1 MVAIIS
7 PVSWNEQLRFK
18 VNELAWDSPA
28 GMSSLEAGPFPLRL
42 PFNPASP
49 QKSLRSFM
57 RVRWRMPLP
66 SQCKRGWHGSGL
78 GVPAPE
84 VTHRLPAS
92 SRCQGSA
99 EGLASPSSCLVPVL
113 LATYPSSS
121 SFPGCGVEGHAHGVA
136 AASGLKHQRARGD
149 RSARRG
155 ASSGSQYS
163 CPCPASGAEDRVTRH
178 IGVPSG
184 VCLPCAPFLLA
195 PDADV
200 T

>member
-1 MVAIIS
+1 MGF
-7 PVSWNEQLRFK
+7 PG
-18 VNELAWDSPA
+18 WDVKPGS
-28 GMSSLEAGPFPLRL
+28 GPFPTAAALQSS
-42 PFNPASP
+42 FSP
-49 QKSLRSFM
+49 EVTTIFYACALED
-57 RVRWRMPLP
+57 MPLP